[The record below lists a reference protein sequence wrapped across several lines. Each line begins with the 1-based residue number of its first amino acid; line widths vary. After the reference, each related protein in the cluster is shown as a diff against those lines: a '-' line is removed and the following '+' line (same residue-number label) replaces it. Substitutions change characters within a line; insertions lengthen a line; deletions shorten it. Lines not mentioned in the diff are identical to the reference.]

1 VALDENDL
9 KRAGRFNPDAMS
21 DTVPMVLESSARK
34 SAEAMAKADDPKALP
49 GDVTA
54 ETALLSALL
63 WCGSFAPETITV
75 GHVLDLLET
84 PEPFKVAAHRAIFG
98 AMLALYADRR
108 PVDAASVQ
116 TEIVKRRED
125 RQTGGADYLERLVS
139 EATPTSEPA
148 LRGYAQAIRD
158 AWVRRKIIEAADAL
172 ARDARSAPGTGT
184 DMLEKAVTSLTELAG
199 KSSTNAATIRF
210 LSCAKKVMR
219 DVISNKAACILTGF
233 PGLDDLITGFFA
245 RETTVLAART
255 SVGKAHPLDTKVLT
269 PTGWRQIGDL
279 ATGDYVIGAS
289 GKPIRVRGV
298 MDRGELE
305 VFRVVAEDGG
315 SVRCCGDHLWTT
327 RTRSE
332 RRRKLAGQTR
342 STREIASTL
351 RCETKGAH
359 VNHFIQYMGAAEFE
373 PTGSLP
379 IDPYVLGVF
388 LGDGDMGADRSA
400 RITNPERDVIETVRS
415 RLAPED
421 VMVSR
426 DGLHHRIKR
435 AKRSNDKS
443 ETAKALTAI
452 GLAGVD
458 CFGKFIP
465 EVYQYAS
472 IDDRIQ
478 LLRGIMDADGFVAA
492 TGRCVE
498 LSTSSERMRD
508 DVYRLVGGLGGR
520 CTWTRKEPTFTVNG
534 ERRKGA
540 TSWRMIISF
549 PSGAVVPVSSEKH
562 LSRLKTGPRRSGE
575 RPIVDVVPDGKA
587 LCRCICVDSD
597 DGLYVTENFLV
608 THNSALAT
616 HIAFNTTEQ
625 DENAAVLYISL
636 EMPSESFV
644 KRMLAS
650 RAGVPLKKLRRQCVD
665 ERDMQRMIGVVAE
678 FQTSEVHFIES
689 QIQTMMSIHTTA
701 QRLER
706 SLVLSGKRLALIIID
721 HIGLVRP
728 AAGSEKK
735 SREQQV
741 AEISR
746 GMRAL
751 AEKHNCHVMGLA
763 QISRESEKQTGGDT
777 TPRIHHLRESGALE
791 QDPDNVLIL
800 HRQRDKGGK
809 FIDGDPGK
817 LFVAKARNDELGM
830 IELDVDMSCMKFTE
844 RFS

>member
-21 DTVPMVLESSARK
+21 DTVPMVVESSARK
-34 SAEAMAKADDPKALP
+34 SAEAMAKADDPKSLP

-54 ETALLSALL
+54 ETAMLSALL
-63 WCGSFAPETITV
+63 WCGSFAPETLTV

-84 PEPFKVAAHRAIFG
+84 PEPFKVAAHRTIFG

-158 AWVRRKIIEAADAL
+158 AWVRRKIIEAAEAL

-199 KSSTNAATIRF
+199 KSSTNAATVRF

-219 DVISNKAACILTGF
+219 DVISNNAACIPTGF
-233 PGLDDLITGFFA
+233 RGLDDLLTGFFS

-255 SVGKAHPLDTKVLT
+255 SVGK
-269 PTGWRQIGDL
+269 
-279 ATGDYVIGAS
+279 
-289 GKPIRVRGV
+289 
-298 MDRGELE
+298 
-305 VFRVVAEDGG
+305 
-315 SVRCCGDHLWTT
+315 
-327 RTRSE
+327 
-332 RRRKLAGQTR
+332 
-342 STREIASTL
+342 
-351 RCETKGAH
+351 
-359 VNHFIQYMGAAEFE
+359 
-373 PTGSLP
+373 
-379 IDPYVLGVF
+379 
-388 LGDGDMGADRSA
+388 
-400 RITNPERDVIETVRS
+400 
-415 RLAPED
+415 
-421 VMVSR
+421 
-426 DGLHHRIKR
+426 
-435 AKRSNDKS
+435 
-443 ETAKALTAI
+443 
-452 GLAGVD
+452 
-458 CFGKFIP
+458 
-465 EVYQYAS
+465 
-472 IDDRIQ
+472 
-478 LLRGIMDADGFVAA
+478 
-492 TGRCVE
+492 
-498 LSTSSERMRD
+498 
-508 DVYRLVGGLGGR
+508 
-520 CTWTRKEPTFTVNG
+520 
-534 ERRKGA
+534 
-540 TSWRMIISF
+540 
-549 PSGAVVPVSSEKH
+549 
-562 LSRLKTGPRRSGE
+562 
-575 RPIVDVVPDGKA
+575 
-587 LCRCICVDSD
+587 
-597 DGLYVTENFLV
+597 
-608 THNSALAT
+608 SALAT
-616 HIAFNTTEQ
+616 HFAFNTTEQ

-665 ERDMQRMIGVVAE
+665 DRDMQRMVGIVAE

-701 QRLER
+701 QRLQR
-706 SLVLSGKRLALIIID
+706 SLVLSGKRLSMIIID
-721 HIGLVRP
+721 HLGLVRP

-735 SREQQV
+735 LREQQV

-746 GMRAL
+746 GMRVL

-763 QISRESEKQTGGDT
+763 QISREAEKQNGGDT
-777 TPRIHHLRESGALE
+777 TPRIHHMRESGALE

-809 FIDGDPGK
+809 FIDGDPAK